1 MAGKTYEEF
10 LSLGV
15 NSVGRCISPKQ
26 YMKNKITIASLK
38 NISENKMNLKF
49 WLG

>member
-15 NSVGRCISPKQ
+15 NSVGRCISPK
-26 YMKNKITIASLK
+26 TIHEK
-38 NISENKMNLKF
+38 
-49 WLG
+49 